1 MRYISLLFLFP
12 LILYSCIPILK
23 NTVGRVVHKKSVK
36 QFQFASSDQMEF
48 DYIVEY
54 GVIVL
59 QLTFNEVDS
68 LRFILD
74 SGAATCLSEN
84 TAIRLGGILTTKSE
98 SSTDG
103 NAIGNKAK
111 IYFFENIQFNN
122 FPFFNL
128 KIRTFNKLPLKADGI
143 LGSDFIANKIISI
156 NSLTKK
162 ITFRKGKMENTTS
175 KLFKIKK
182 GWDGR
187 YYTTV
192 KVENKKYNFLFDTG
206 YSGSISIKDTVKFN
220 SQKKASY
227 LSKSIHMHS
236 ESFSIVDIYNIPS
249 IQIGG
254 YDFENENIRVYQ
266 EYGLKKDYGLLGIS
280 LFLNQDVVFDFNKKR
295 IYFEKLNVNSNYNYF
310 PQINFYINDG
320 LRIWNLQPEIFNTTG
335 ILPDDMVIAINKFK
349 VPESNDELTDFFL
362 KKEYRIYND
371 SLELEISRA
380 DSTFIRKI
388 KWEYRD

>member
-1 MRYISLLFLFP
+1 M
-12 LILYSCIPILK
+12 
-23 NTVGRVVHKKSVK
+23 
-36 QFQFASSDQMEF
+36 
-48 DYIVEY
+48 
-54 GVIVL
+54 
-59 QLTFNEVDS
+59 
-68 LRFILD
+68 
-74 SGAATCLSEN
+74 
-84 TAIRLGGILTTKSE
+84 
-98 SSTDG
+98 
-103 NAIGNKAK
+103 
-111 IYFFENIQFNN
+111 
-122 FPFFNL
+122 
-128 KIRTFNKLPLKADGI
+128 
-143 LGSDFIANKIISI
+143 ANKIVSI
-156 NSLTKK
+156 NSFTKK
-162 ITFRKGKMENTTS
+162 ITFTNRKTEHKFS
-175 KLFKIKK
+175 KSIKLKK

-192 KVENKKYNFLFDTG
+192 KIENKKYNFLFDTG
-206 YSGSISIKDTVKFN
+206 FSGSISIKDTVKFN

-227 LSKSIHMHS
+227 LSKIIHMHS

-254 YDFENENIRVYQ
+254 YDFENENIRVFQ

-310 PQINFYINDG
+310 PQINFYVNDG
-320 LRIWNLQPEIFNTTG
+320 LRIWNLQPEIFNTTS